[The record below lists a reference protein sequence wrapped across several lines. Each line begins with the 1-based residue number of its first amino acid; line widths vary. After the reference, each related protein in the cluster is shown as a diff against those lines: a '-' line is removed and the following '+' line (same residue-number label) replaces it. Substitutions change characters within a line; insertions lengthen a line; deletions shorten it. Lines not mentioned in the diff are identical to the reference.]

1 MNKKILMVGIGTTL
15 IAATTAHADYIQD
28 AAELLSQKKIEI
40 SDLEQK
46 FTAIEIKAVQAKVQE
61 MQEKSDNKQKSIR
74 SLINK
79 RERELKKAGTKK
91 STEDQERDRDRTK
104 DLEKEIQIKEKQ
116 QSKEKNLVGDLEKT
130 VNRRFENLENRV
142 SNLEKKAKTT
152 NVNTKNSSSKPTS
165 KKTTESKK
173 NPKVSKSEAVDLV
186 LRGKLGDGEQRKE
199 VLRKSGFTEAEI
211 KEIQKEV
218 NRIIETDHI
227 KVNLD

>member
-1 MNKKILMVGIGTTL
+1 MDKKFLMVGIGTTL
-15 IAATTAHADYIQD
+15 IAATTAQADYIYD
-28 AAELLSQKKIEI
+28 AANLINQKKIEI
-40 SDLEQK
+40 SDLEEK
-46 FTAIEIKAVQAKVQE
+46 FTASEIKAVELKVKE
-61 MQEKSDNKQKSIR
+61 IKAKSDDKQKSIKALT
-74 SLINK
+74 SK
-79 RERELKKAGTKK
+79 RNIELKKAGTKI

-104 DLEKEIQIKEKQ
+104 DLEKETQIKEKQ

-152 NVNTKNSSSKPTS
+152 NINTKNSSSKATS

-199 VLRKSGFTEAEI
+199 ALRKSGFTEAEI

-218 NRIIETDHI
+218 NRLIETDYI

>member
-1 MNKKILMVGIGTTL
+1 MNKKKLLMGTLAVMLGISTSLKG
-15 IAATTAHADYIQD
+15 DYISE
-28 AAELLSQKKIEI
+28 AARMLNNKDVELSKLKENFSKEDVRKIENKAKELKLEKLKKQKELEEEQQESEKVKKLKEI
-40 SDLEQK
+40 S
-46 FTAIEIKAVQAKVQE
+46 
-61 MQEKSDNKQKSIR
+61 NKQKKEDKDTI
-74 SLINK
+74 LI
-79 RERELKKAGTKK
+79 
-91 STEDQERDRDRTK
+91 S
-104 DLEKEIQIKEKQ
+104 
-116 QSKEKNLVGDLEKT
+116 DLEKT
-130 VNRRFENLENRV
+130 VNHRFENLEKRV
-142 SNLEKKAKTT
+142 SNLEKGKNT
-152 NVNTKNSSSKPTS
+152 NVNTKNSSSKAAS

>member
-1 MNKKILMVGIGTTL
+1 MKIKKTL
-15 IAATTAHADYIQD
+15 LLGFLISSVAAFANYIED
-28 AAELLSQKKIEI
+28 AAKMISNGEMKI
-40 SDLEQK
+40 SDLKKDFSLE
-46 FTAIEIKAVQAKVQE
+46 EIKQIEAKSKELKIAELKEKKEKEKEQE
-61 MQEKSDNKQKSIR
+61 EKEKAKKLEEIRNKQKKES
-74 SLINK
+74 
-79 RERELKKAGTKK
+79 
-91 STEDQERDRDRTK
+91 K
-104 DLEKEIQIKEKQ
+104 DKI
-116 QSKEKNLVGDLEKT
+116 LVNDLEKT
-130 VNRRFENLENRV
+130 VNNRFEKLENRV

-152 NVNTKNSSSKPTS
+152 NVNTKNSSSKAAS

-199 VLRKSGFTEAEI
+199 ALRKSGFTEAEI

>member
-1 MNKKILMVGIGTTL
+1 MNKKLLMGTLAVMLGISTSLKG
-15 IAATTAHADYIQD
+15 DYISE
-28 AAELLSQKKIEI
+28 AARMLNNKDVELSKLKENFSKEDVRKIENKAKELKLENLKKQKELEEEQQESEKVKKLKEI
-40 SDLEQK
+40 S
-46 FTAIEIKAVQAKVQE
+46 
-61 MQEKSDNKQKSIR
+61 NKQKKEDKDTI
-74 SLINK
+74 LI
-79 RERELKKAGTKK
+79 
-91 STEDQERDRDRTK
+91 S
-104 DLEKEIQIKEKQ
+104 
-116 QSKEKNLVGDLEKT
+116 DLEKT
-130 VNRRFENLENRV
+130 VNHRFENLEKRV
-142 SNLEKKAKTT
+142 SNLEKGKNT
-152 NVNTKNSSSKPTS
+152 NVNTKNSSSKAAS

>member
-1 MNKKILMVGIGTTL
+1 MNKKKILMGTLAVMLGISTSLKG
-15 IAATTAHADYIQD
+15 DYISE
-28 AAELLSQKKIEI
+28 AARMLNNKDVELSKLKENFSKEDVRKIENKAKELKLENLKKQKELEEEQQESEKVKKLKEI
-40 SDLEQK
+40 S
-46 FTAIEIKAVQAKVQE
+46 
-61 MQEKSDNKQKSIR
+61 NKQKKEDKDTI
-74 SLINK
+74 LI
-79 RERELKKAGTKK
+79 
-91 STEDQERDRDRTK
+91 S
-104 DLEKEIQIKEKQ
+104 
-116 QSKEKNLVGDLEKT
+116 DLEKT
-130 VNRRFENLENRV
+130 VNHRFENLEKRV
-142 SNLEKKAKTT
+142 SNLEKGKNT
-152 NVNTKNSSSKPTS
+152 NVNTKNSSSKATS